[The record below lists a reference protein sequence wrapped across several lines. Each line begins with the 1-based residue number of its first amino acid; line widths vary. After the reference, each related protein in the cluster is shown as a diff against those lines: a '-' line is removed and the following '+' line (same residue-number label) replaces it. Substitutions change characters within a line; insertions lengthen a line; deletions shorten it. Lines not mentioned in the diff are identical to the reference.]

1 MVMRGLPVSL
11 AKRLYI
17 VHDAKREADR
27 LGIPFGRVSDPLGEG
42 IGYCMAVFFNCAVD
56 KGLGLEFARSV
67 MQGIWAEARDVAHVP
82 DLLFLAERA
91 GIAEAEVMA
100 ALETGNWE
108 QRAQANREAL
118 TEMGLWGVP
127 SFRIGEYSTWGQDR
141 ISFIES
147 EIARFS
153 APA

>member
-1 MVMRGLPVSL
+1 
-11 AKRLYI
+11 
-17 VHDAKREADR
+17 
-27 LGIPFGRVSDPLGEG
+27 
-42 IGYCMAVFFNCAVD
+42 
-56 KGLGLEFARSV
+56 
-67 MQGIWAEARDVAHVP
+67 MQGIWAEARDVAYVP

-91 GIAEAEVMA
+91 GIAEAEATA

-108 QRAQANREAL
+108 QRAQANRDAL

-141 ISFIES
+141 ISFIEA

-153 APA
+153 APTEVSF